1 MEYERVCKTAIQKW
15 PKIFLTFLTTENFLF
30 RLERFLLLKVFVNNG
45 ANKNEKLSKL
55 PFKILF
61 AEKNPSQS
69 NTNFK
74 SPMCY
79 GIFLLKCG
87 PLPSSCS
94 SFSYF
99 QHFNSKYIA
108 DIGIRTVYQ
117 SCKQQMPCQ
126 TCHNNVHWSA
136 VIWIASHFN
145 NQLKT
150 KTLEKPNE
158 KVILD

>member
-1 MEYERVCKTAIQKW
+1 MAKN
-15 PKIFLTFLTTENFLF
+15 IFDIFNNRKFSFSARTFFAF
-30 RLERFLLLKVFVNNG
+30 KVFVNNG